1 MKRFALYSPTL
12 GLRED
17 YPGILLQ
24 KALLPDAN
32 YVQVRWGEIWKAKM
46 RTSELLRT
54 IHAVASVD
62 TSANT
67 VTISGNVVSMYP
79 NGAGITLYDT
89 DNDYETS
96 FTLSTTAA
104 YSSTSTILTVTGDIT
119 STTPADFVFRNDDVA
134 SSDPA
139 SVDFR
144 KVGFPDGNPVLDY
157 QTLTLSDGT
166 ERLCG
171 FTKDH
176 IYYWNTTLTE
186 WTLLHTCASSCTF
199 WSTAKYG
206 DNLCATNNVDRPVYW
221 DGNTA
226 NTFENIDT
234 QYTSASA
241 DYVAK
246 AKFIASYHNYLFLG
260 NVELSNGS
268 RYQSHVYYSTIGEG
282 LTAGGWQ
289 QLATKDAGSA
299 YVAGDGEITGGF
311 GHWQGYLCIFKR
323 RSIRKWWF
331 VGLSIPF
338 EQSELSPDIGCI
350 APGSVGNDWE
360 GDLYFYGTD
369 KSFHGMAAGNVSQAI
384 DKTARDINPSLLEGI
399 RFLAVDEYRELRWSV
414 PYGNSATAN
423 NKIVVYLPGERRW
436 DCDMDIAV
444 TAFGTYTQ
452 QSNWT
457 WDTLPFSSWDEWGW
471 DSWDAIE
478 ASSDFPVDIAGDAN
492 GYTYAL
498 HGGYLDDG
506 STYESSFVLT
516 TDLADKQALPYYKR
530 VTQLFVYA
538 NKEGT
543 GTLTLEV
550 KRDNEANWKS
560 LGSVNLTGTEDVL
573 RQRLAVDFTGRHFL
587 IRITGTSAF
596 RFIGLEAEFNVE
608 GHR

>member
-1 MKRFALYSPTL
+1 MRHFAIYSPTL

-32 YVQVRWGEIWKAKM
+32 YVQVRWGEIHKAKM
-46 RTSELLRT
+46 RTKELIRDV
-54 IHAVASVD
+54 HAVSSVD
-62 TSANT
+62 TSAQT
-67 VTISGNVVSMYP
+67 ITISGSHAAEFP
-79 NGAGITLYDT
+79 NGASVTLYDT
-89 DNDYETS
+89 ANAYQTL
-96 FTLSTTAA
+96 TLSTTAT
-104 YSSTSTILTVTGDIT
+104 YSSTSTVLTVTTGLTIA
-119 STTPADFVFRNDDVA
+119 TPSDFVFNNQYVG
-134 SSDPA
+134 STDPS
-139 SVDFR
+139 SVDFL
-144 KVGFPDGNPVLDY
+144 KVRFPDSNPAMDY

-166 ERLCG
+166 ERLVG
-171 FTKDH
+171 FTKAH
-176 IYYWNTTLTE
+176 IYYWNTVMTR
-186 WTLLHTCASSCTF
+186 WDLLFTCASDCTF
-199 WSTAKYG
+199 WSTTKYG

-226 NTFENIDT
+226 NVFVNIDT
-234 QYTSASA
+234 QYTSSTS

-246 AKFIASYHNYLFLG
+246 AKFIASYHNYIFVG
-260 NVELSNGS
+260 NVELSNGT
-268 RYQSHVYYSTIGEG
+268 RYQSHVYFSSIGEG

-299 YVAGDGEITGGF
+299 YIAGDGEITGGF

-323 RSIRKWWF
+323 RSIRKLWF

-338 EQSELSPDIGCI
+338 EQSELSPDIGSI

-369 KSFHGMAAGNVSQAI
+369 KSFHGMASGNVSQAI
-384 DKTARDINPSLLEGI
+384 DKTARDIEPSLVEGI
-399 RFLAVDEYRELRWSV
+399 RFIAVDEYRELRWAV

-436 DCDMDIAV
+436 DSDADIAV

-478 ASSDFPVDIAGDAN
+478 ASSDFPVDICSDAN

-498 HGGYLDDG
+498 HGGYQDNG
-506 STYESSFVLT
+506 SDYDSSFVMT

-530 VTQLFVYA
+530 VTQLYVYA
-538 NKEGT
+538 HNESA

-550 KRDNEANWKS
+550 KRDNETTWQS
-560 LGSVNLTGTEDVL
+560 LGTVSLGGTEDIL
-573 RQRLAVDFTGRHFL
+573 RQRLAVDFRGRHFL
-587 IRITGTSAF
+587 IRVTGTTVF
-596 RFIGLEAEFNVE
+596 RFIGIELDFSLA
-608 GHR
+608 GTR